1 MGYVI
6 GLIGIWFLQDA
17 LASIAFYP
25 KENWRWNHTARVIRA
40 GMGIVLI
47 IMGALYGAT

>member
-1 MGYVI
+1 MIGYII

-25 KENWRWNHTARVIRA
+25 QEKLRWNHSARLIRA
-40 GMGIVLI
+40 
-47 IMGALYGAT
+47 IMGVTLVVVGGLLI